1 MREPDFRQFR
11 NELLASGISPRYVR
25 RAVCEL
31 REHYADL
38 VDAEIVSGASPDQ
51 AQSTA
56 LQLMGDLRDVAVAMR
71 ACPQLRS
78 WSNRFP
84 RLAGVVYPLTFVA
97 LLPAVPLLAGIAHAP
112 QLARWGACT
121 LLGGIVTASML
132 LLLQWSILSG

>member
-1 MREPDFRQFR
+1 MREPDFKQFR
-11 NELLASGISPRYVR
+11 DELLASGISPRYVR
-25 RAVCEL
+25 RAVSEL

-38 VDAEIVSGASPDQ
+38 VDAELESGAGPDQ
-51 AQSTA
+51 AQGAA
-56 LQLMGDLRDVAVAMR
+56 LQSMGDLRDVAVAIR
-71 ACPQLRS
+71 ACPELRS

-84 RLAGVVYPLTFVA
+84 RLAVVIYPLTCMA
-97 LLPAVPLLAGIAHAP
+97 LLPAVPLLAGVAHAP